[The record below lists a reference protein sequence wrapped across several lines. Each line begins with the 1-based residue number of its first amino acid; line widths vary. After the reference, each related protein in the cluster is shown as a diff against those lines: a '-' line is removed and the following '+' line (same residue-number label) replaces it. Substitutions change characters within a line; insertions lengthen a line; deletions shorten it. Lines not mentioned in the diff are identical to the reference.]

1 MHCCRM
7 EIYTLPDNYICGSS
21 KAFVD
26 WALKMWF
33 VENNIAEKME
43 SGFHFLSYEER
54 QSLRGTL
61 GEEFDIPLQTM
72 SKQYESEGEV

>member
-1 MHCCRM
+1 MIR
-7 EIYTLPDNYICGSS
+7 ILPSQSRPHAASAI
-21 KAFVD
+21 
-26 WALKMWF
+26 